1 MSEANKVL
9 FGIQVYYVNINPF
22 KKDTGQRWEQALS
35 QMNESGI
42 NMKALQIKYFK
53 KKYYNISAHTPFAS
67 SGRRIKTQKEAIKF
81 CNRSTQVCAC
91 F

>member
-1 MSEANKVL
+1 
-9 FGIQVYYVNINPF
+9 
-22 KKDTGQRWEQALS
+22 
-35 QMNESGI
+35 MNESGI